1 MGLFTFEQ
9 EGYVNLNF
17 IGQKFGLVS
26 NFSFETLHSGRVIT
40 FAPPS
45 FCMHSLRE
53 PYPVSP
59 YFVRPQFFDQSGN
72 EVLPEWVAKLPD
84 LPTVYV
90 TLGTEAN
97 DTPGVLQTIIDGLR
111 DEPINLIATVG
122 RNQNPADF
130 GEQPPNVHIERYI
143 PQSLLLPYCNLTVM
157 HGGSNSLL
165 QAVSAGLPLVIV
177 PLIADQFFNADIVES
192 LGLGQI
198 VKLAQLNPD
207 NVRTAVREGLN
218 NPVYRHNI
226 KRLRNEMQS
235 LPELKSLQ
243 SVFNLLY

>member
-1 MGLFTFEQ
+1 
-9 EGYVNLNF
+9 
-17 IGQKFGLVS
+17 
-26 NFSFETLHSGRVIT
+26 
-40 FAPPS
+40 
-45 FCMHSLRE
+45 
-53 PYPVSP
+53 
-59 YFVRPQFFDQSGN
+59 
-72 EVLPEWVAKLPD
+72 